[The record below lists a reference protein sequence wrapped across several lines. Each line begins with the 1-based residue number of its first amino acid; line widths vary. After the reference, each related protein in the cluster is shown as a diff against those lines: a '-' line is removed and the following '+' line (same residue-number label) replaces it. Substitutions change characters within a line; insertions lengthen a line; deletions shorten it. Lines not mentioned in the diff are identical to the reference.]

1 MPLSA
6 CYPVKNSSVSFPVL
20 LPGPYRLQILMPFPS
35 LDSALVSGDE
45 LNTEGRKESKEEGR
59 ARGE

>member
-20 LPGPYRLQILMPFPS
+20 LPGPYRLQVLMPFPS
-35 LDSALVSGDE
+35 LDSALVSGGE
-45 LNTEGRKESKEEGR
+45 LNTEGRRGSEEKGR

>member
-6 CYPVKNSSVSFPVL
+6 HSAVKNSSVSFPVL
-20 LPGPYRLQILMPFPS
+20 LPGPYRLQILMPSPF
-35 LDSALVSGDE
+35 LDSALVSGDK
-45 LNTEGRKESKEEGR
+45 LNIEGRRGSEEAGR

>member
-6 CYPVKNSSVSFPVL
+6 HSAVKNSSVSFSV
-20 LPGPYRLQILMPFPS
+20 LPGPYRLQILMPSPI
-35 LDSALVSGDE
+35 LDSALVSGDK
-45 LNTEGRKESKEEGR
+45 LNIEGRRGSEEVGR